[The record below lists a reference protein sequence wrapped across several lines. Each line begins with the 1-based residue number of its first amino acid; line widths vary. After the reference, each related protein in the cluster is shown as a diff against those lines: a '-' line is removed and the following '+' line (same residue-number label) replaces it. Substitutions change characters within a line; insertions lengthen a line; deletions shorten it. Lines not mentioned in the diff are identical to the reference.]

1 MQGGATDIVRLD
13 QAGAI
18 GLVVIDNPPVNA
30 ISPQVRAGLKS
41 CFDQAA
47 KDSGI
52 EAVVLLCDGRT
63 FCAGA
68 DLEEL
73 GGRVAEPGYHELFRD
88 IESLDKPVVA
98 ALHGTALGG
107 GVELSLACHY
117 RVAANGAQVGFP
129 EINLG
134 LVPGA
139 GGTQRLPRLIGAG
152 AALDLML
159 SGRPIAAEEALA
171 LGLIDAI
178 ADGDLKSFAVSFV
191 RRVAA
196 QGHEPRRVSAEDIA
210 PDTEVE
216 ALLFERRE
224 QLASSFPNRVVPAM
238 VVDAVDAAVHLP
250 FEAGLEQERA
260 ISDASLRTPESHAL
274 RRLFFAERQAAKV
287 PGIDAGS
294 ARSIGSAAVV
304 GGGTMGRGI
313 AIAFATAG
321 IPVTV
326 SEVDSA
332 ALDACMSALR
342 SHYESRAARG
352 RMTQAA
358 AHEHAGLISGC
369 TGFEALS
376 DADLV
381 IEAVFESM
389 NLKRDV
395 FRRLDRA
402 CKPGAILATNTS
414 TLDVLEIAQET
425 SRPQDVVGL
434 HFFSPANVMR
444 LLEVVRT
451 EQTADDVVA
460 TAMALASRLK
470 KIPVLSAN
478 RYGFIGNRM
487 MEPYGREAERMLLE
501 GATPA
506 EIDGALEE
514 FGMAMGILAVY
525 DMAGVDVGT
534 KTRLERKEHLPDDPS
549 FYRASA
555 LLVEAGM
562 LGQKTGEGFYRY
574 AEGSRERAP
583 NPRAQALFAEEA
595 KRLGLRPRKISA
607 EEIRQRC
614 LCALINEGAR
624 VLGEGVAQRA
634 SDIDVVYAA
643 GYGFPRYRGGPM
655 FHADSLGLERVCG
668 LIEGFART
676 LDSRYWEVAPLLRAL
691 ATEGKTIADYSNA

>member
-1 MQGGATDIVRLD
+1 MTNVVRLD
-13 QAGAI
+13 RAGAT

-47 KDSGI
+47 KDPGI
-52 EAVVLLCDGRT
+52 EAVVLLCEDKT

-88 IESLDKPVVA
+88 IEALDKPVVA

-107 GVELSLACHY
+107 GLELGIACHY
-117 RVAANGAQVGFP
+117 RVAASSAQLGFP

-152 AALDLML
+152 PALDLML
-159 SGRPIAAEEALA
+159 SGRPIAAQEALS
-171 LGLIDAI
+171 LGIVDAI
-178 ADGDLKSFAVSFV
+178 ADGDLTSFAISFA
-191 RRVAA
+191 RRLVA
-196 QGHEPRRVSAEDIA
+196 QGNGPRRASAQDIA
-210 PDTEVE
+210 SDPESET
-216 ALLFERRE
+216 LLCKRRE
-224 QLASSFPNRVVPAM
+224 QLAASFPNRVVPGM
-238 VVDAVDAAVHLP
+238 VVDAIDAAVHLP
-250 FEAGLEQERA
+250 FEAGLERERA
-260 ISDASLRTPESHAL
+260 ISNASLQTSESQAL
-274 RRLFFAERQAAKV
+274 RRLFFAERRAAKV

-294 ARSIGSAAVV
+294 ARSIRSAAVV

-313 AIAFATAG
+313 AIAFANAG

-326 SEVDSA
+326 SEANSA
-332 ALDACMSALR
+332 ALEACLSAVR
-342 SHYESRAARG
+342 GHYESRVARG
-352 RMTQAA
+352 RITQAA
-358 AHEHAGLISGC
+358 AHDHAALISGG
-369 TGFEALS
+369 TDFEALS

-381 IEAVFESM
+381 IEAVFENM
-389 NLKRDV
+389 NLKRDI
-395 FRRLDRA
+395 FCRLDRA

-425 SRPQDVVGL
+425 ARPQDVVGL

-444 LLEVVRT
+444 LLEVIRT

-514 FGMAMGILAVY
+514 FGMAMGILAVF

-574 AEGSRERAP
+574 DTGSRERAP
-583 NPRAQALFAEEA
+583 NLRAQALFAEEA
-595 KRLGLRPRKISA
+595 KRLGLRPRKIGA
-607 EEIRQRC
+607 DEIRQRC

-624 VLGEGVAQRA
+624 VLGEAVAQRA
-634 SDIDVVYAA
+634 ADIDVVYTA

-655 FHADSLGLERVCG
+655 FYADSLGLGRVCHA
-668 LIEGFART
+668 IDGFART
-676 LDSRYWEVAPLLRAL
+676 HDSGYWQVAPLLRAQ
-691 ATEGKTIADYSNA
+691 ATEGKTLADYSNT